1 MVSGKCSQPAN
12 AELRLRELGIELSS
26 PPTPF
31 GAYVEAVKTGN
42 LLFLSGMLP
51 ANGHEPKFVGRLG
64 KELDANAGREA
75 VRVAALNVLSATRE
89 KLGSLD
95 KVTHVV
101 RLCIYLAT
109 DGDFFDQ
116 PKVADAASELFRDVF
131 GEDKTSVRMVLGVAS
146 LPLGMPV
153 AVEALLEVEA

>member
-1 MVSGKCSQPAN
+1 
-12 AELRLRELGIELSS
+12 
-26 PPTPF
+26 
-31 GAYVEAVKTGN
+31 
-42 LLFLSGMLP
+42 MLP
-51 ANGHEPKFVGRLG
+51 AIGREPKFIGRLG
-64 KELDANAGREA
+64 KELHTNAGREA
-75 VRVAALNVLSATRE
+75 VRIAALNVLAAARQ

-95 KVTHVV
+95 KVTRVV

-116 PKVADAASELFRDVF
+116 PRVADAASELFRDVF

-153 AVEALLEVEA
+153 AVEVILEVEA

>member
-1 MVSGKCSQPAN
+1 MGSQPTS
-12 AELRLRELGIELSS
+12 AERRLHELGIELPP

-31 GAYVEAVKTGN
+31 GAYVEAVQTGN

-51 ANGHEPKFVGRLG
+51 AIGHEPKFVGRLG
-64 KELDANAGREA
+64 KELDTKAGREA
-75 VRVAALNVLSATRE
+75 VRIAALNVLSATRQ

-95 KVTHVV
+95 KVTRAL
-101 RLCIYLAT
+101 RLCVYLAT

-131 GEDKTSVRMVLGVAS
+131 GEDRTSVRMVLGVAS

-153 AVEALLEVEA
+153 AVEVILEVESHL

>member
-1 MVSGKCSQPAN
+1 MSSKGWLPAS
-12 AELRLRELGIELSS
+12 AERRLQKLGIALTP

-31 GAYVEAVKTGN
+31 GAYVEAVTTGN

-51 ANGHEPKFVGRLG
+51 AIGHEPKFVGRLG
-64 KELDANAGREA
+64 KELDANTGREA
-75 VRVAALNVLSATRE
+75 VRVAALNVLSATRQ

-95 KVTHVV
+95 KVTRVV
-101 RLCIYLAT
+101 RLCVYLAT
-109 DGDFFDQ
+109 DGEFLDQ

-153 AVEALLEVEA
+153 AVEVILEVQA